1 MGGAVQVG
9 GPAAAR
15 PGDHL
20 PRRSIRSRHW
30 LRPVDGGGGSMSDTH
45 NDLGSVTKFMPS
57 VSSAEA
63 DKRYACWKIAVQRSL
78 GLDALTH

>member
-9 GPAAAR
+9 VQRPPDLEITCRGAAYAA
-15 PGDHL
+15 GIGCGL
-20 PRRSIRSRHW
+20 W
-30 LRPVDGGGGSMSDTH
+30 TEEWVMSDTH